1 MQLDIAKEIT
11 NSAKKRT
18 AVRSITIK
26 DIAREL
32 GVSVST
38 VSRALQNHPD
48 ISERT
53 KELVRDCAHKMN
65 YKPNMMASNL
75 RTSKNTTIGVVIP
88 ELNHHFFASVLDGIE
103 QTANEAGYNVLIC
116 QSSESVE
123 KEEQNVQ
130 MLLNGR
136 VAGMLVGV
144 SKQTIRLNHLQE
156 VIDNG
161 VPLVLYDRP
170 CPSLPCDQVVSDDYA
185 GAYNALEYLIQ
196 TGCRRIMYFSSPMQL
211 EVAHRRYQGW
221 RDALQRYGL
230 YRDGGA
236 ILTCDTRA
244 QAIIETPGV
253 MRTQQPDAIFCVND
267 DCAAGVLY
275 AAQILGL
282 KIPEDLSICGFSNAP
297 LCRTTSPMLTTVE
310 QHGVEIGRRAM
321 LCLLR
326 RLEGEQRIA
335 KTEMVPTDL
344 IVRETTK

>member
-1 MQLDIAKEIT
+1 MIVK
-11 NSAKKRT
+11 
-18 AVRSITIK
+18 SITIK

-48 ISERT
+48 ISEQT
-53 KELVRDCAHKMN
+53 KMLVRECANRLH
-65 YKPNMMASNL
+65 YKPNLMASNL

-103 QTANEAGYNVLIC
+103 QTANEAGYNILIC
-116 QSSESVE
+116 QSSENVIR
-123 KEEQNVQ
+123 EEQNVQ

-136 VAGMLVGV
+136 VAGLLVGV
-144 SKQTIRLNHLQE
+144 SKQTVRLQHLQD
-156 VIDNG
+156 VIDSG

-170 CPSLPCDQVVSDDYA
+170 CPSLQCDQVVSDDYA
-185 GAYNALEYLIQ
+185 GAYNAVEYLIQ
-196 TGCRRIMYFSSPMQL
+196 TGCKRIMYFSSPMQL

-230 YRDGGA
+230 YRDGDA

-253 MRTQQPDAIFCVND
+253 MKVQQPDAIFCVND
-267 DCAAGVLY
+267 NCAAGVLY

-282 KIPEDLSICGFSNAP
+282 NIPDDLSICGFSNAP

-310 QHGVEIGRRAM
+310 QHGVDIGRRAM
-321 LCLLR
+321 QRLLK
-326 RLEGEQRIA
+326 RLTGEQRIA

>member
-1 MQLDIAKEIT
+1 M
-11 NSAKKRT
+11 
-18 AVRSITIK
+18 RSITIK

-185 GAYNALEYLIQ
+185 GAYNAVEYLIQ